1 MPSYSKH
8 DVILVRYPFSDLSS
22 SKVRPAAVV
31 STSHPSQ
38 DILITPLTSK
48 TGSLLDGEFVL
59 SEWAAAGLNVA
70 TAVKRGVYTVHESLV
85 IKVIG
90 QLIRVDATNLSNRYE
105 VGLVCSCFNTT
116 RIGLLELE

>member
-22 SKVRPAAVV
+22 SKVRPAVVV

-48 TGSLLDGEFVL
+48 TGSLLAGEFVL
-59 SEWAAAGLNVA
+59 SEWAVAGLNVA
-70 TAVKRGVYTVHESLV
+70 TAVKRSVYTVHKSLV
-85 IKVIG
+85 IRAIG
-90 QLIRVDATNLSNRYE
+90 QLAKVDAEQLEQSLRDWL
-105 VGLVCSCFNTT
+105 GL
-116 RIGLLELE
+116 

>member
-22 SKVRPAAVV
+22 SKVRPAVVV
-31 STSHPSQ
+31 SPSHPSQ

-48 TGSLLDGEFVL
+48 TGSLLAGEFVL
-59 SEWAAAGLNVA
+59 SEWSAAGLNVA

-90 QLIRVDATNLSNRYE
+90 PLAQDDRYQFE
-105 VGLVCSCFNTT
+105 QSLRGWLGL
-116 RIGLLELE
+116 